1 MKKFVCLM
9 LGLFLCISLNAC
21 VGGDALSVSFQDI
34 TGAGSTVNTVK
45 ATFVEEKDYKNK
57 YTDILLMSEID
68 GLSLRIAEENGDYV
82 TIVIPNKDIWYSLTA
97 LIYAG
102 KGESGKEDY
111 EMYKEISCKT
121 YIIQSNIETP
131 LKLKAV
137 VGTTEDNAEGGKL
150 LVNRTDVSYEFELKL
165 KKYTEK

>member
-1 MKKFVCLM
+1 M

-82 TIVIPNKDIWYSLTA
+82 TIVIPNKDIGIRLQHLFMQVKA
-97 LIYAG
+97 
-102 KGESGKEDY
+102 
-111 EMYKEISCKT
+111 
-121 YIIQSNIETP
+121 
-131 LKLKAV
+131 KAV
-137 VGTTEDNAEGGKL
+137 
-150 LVNRTDVSYEFELKL
+150 
-165 KKYTEK
+165 KKITKCIKKFLAKPI